1 MVVILLR
8 KRTNSGTHSSE
19 ISVFTEVSVRHP
31 LGNPESPARPKP
43 GVPVSPFEVVRQR
56 PVDVPPRQSPF
67 SAAVAAR
74 PARDCNSS

>member
-19 ISVFTEVSVRHP
+19 ISVFTAVSV
-31 LGNPESPARPKP
+31 NPARQTP